1 MSIGIFLGIEF
12 GRIFFCLSGAIIDNV
27 GWEFLFYFPG
37 AFSVLVATLYYIF
50 MTDDPL
56 ENTWISSAEK
66 TLLAESHKWEYK
78 PSPAPSDSTA
88 STSSSVLQERLRK
101 YKAQMKFKKPK
112 SEKPM
117 RTPWKQIFCTRMLW
131 LATLQAT
138 AQVQLSGR
146 KKPY

>member
-78 PSPAPSDSTA
+78 PSPAPSDSTT
-88 STSSSVLQERLRK
+88 STSSSPAPSAWLHSGGAETDLIGLAAAASTQAYRDVCPQWIRRK
-101 YKAQMKFKKPK
+101 AI
-112 SEKPM
+112 SN
-117 RTPWKQIFCTRMLW
+117 FCP
-131 LATLQAT
+131 LADN
-138 AQVQLSGR
+138 
-146 KKPY
+146 

>member
-66 TLLAESHKWEYK
+66 TLLAESHKLY
-78 PSPAPSDSTA
+78 
-88 STSSSVLQERLRK
+88 
-101 YKAQMKFKKPK
+101 
-112 SEKPM
+112 
-117 RTPWKQIFCTRMLW
+117 
-131 LATLQAT
+131 LQALHFT
-138 AQVQLSGR
+138 STKIIFTNFYNNMHQNQN
-146 KKPY
+146 

>member
-78 PSPAPSDSTA
+78 PSPAPSDSTT
-88 STSSSVLQERLRK
+88 STSSSVLQDRLRK